1 MSAILRRQVPPG
13 QVVREVVNRNVQRVT
28 QEVNKSF
35 ARCGKAQTVVEFL
48 NCIDGLNQPIRD
60 VARAVVIASLRNEG
74 MQYPT
79 WEALKADAKNIPY
92 KLLISGLGIP
102 QTAVSTVQSS
112 TSTTSASTSRQE
124 SVYYE
129 VP

>member
-1 MSAILRRQVPPG
+1 MSAILRRQIPPG
-13 QVVREVVNRNVQRVT
+13 QVVGEVVNRNVQRVT

-35 ARCGKAQTVVEFL
+35 ARCGRAQTIVEFL

-60 VARAVVIASLRNEG
+60 VARAVVIVALRNEG

-92 KLLISGLGIP
+92 KLLISRLGIP
-102 QTAVSTVQSS
+102 QTAVSAAQSS
-112 TSTTSASTSRQE
+112 TSATSASTSRQE